1 MDMRKA
7 ESEGMITVTPR
18 QLEGLVRLATAR
30 ARLLLK
36 DKVDSDDAKRAIYL
50 VDQMLKTAGVD
61 VNTGKMDLGTLYGKP
76 QSEVSKQKLFM
87 EVFNGISGPDN
98 NEVEDKNLVAELV
111 KTGRFTD
118 EEARTQI
125 SKFNREGRIYE
136 RRPGF
141 WAKA

>member
-1 MDMRKA
+1 
-7 ESEGMITVTPR
+7 MITVTPR
-18 QLEGLVRLATAR
+18 QLEALVRLATAR

-36 DKVDSDDAKRAIYL
+36 DRVDSDDAKRAIYL

-61 VNTGKMDLGTLYGKP
+61 VNTGKMDVGVLYGKP

-87 EVFNGISGPDN
+87 EVFNGLSGTDN
-98 NEVEDKNLVAELV
+98 SEVEEKNLVAELA
-111 KTGRFTD
+111 KTGRFSE
-118 EEARTQI
+118 EEARVQI
-125 SKFNREGRIYE
+125 TKFSREGRIYE

>member
-1 MDMRKA
+1 
-7 ESEGMITVTPR
+7 
-18 QLEGLVRLATAR
+18 
-30 ARLLLK
+30 
-36 DKVDSDDAKRAIYL
+36 
-50 VDQMLKTAGVD
+50 
-61 VNTGKMDLGTLYGKP
+61 
-76 QSEVSKQKLFM
+76 M
-87 EVFNGISGPDN
+87 EVFKGISGPDN